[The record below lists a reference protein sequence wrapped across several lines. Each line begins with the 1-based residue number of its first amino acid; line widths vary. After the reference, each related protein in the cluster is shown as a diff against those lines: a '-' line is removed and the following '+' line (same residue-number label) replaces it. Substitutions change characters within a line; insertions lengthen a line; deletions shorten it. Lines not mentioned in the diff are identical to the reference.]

1 MSHAVRT
8 TTDSNTSFSRRSE
21 MSLALALLGVLIVLL
36 VPLPTVLLDLL
47 LAANLSLTIL
57 LLLVTLSARQP
68 LEISSFPSLLLL
80 MTLFRLSLNVATTRL
95 ILLNGD
101 AGRIVSTFGNF
112 VVGGNLVV
120 GLVIF
125 LILIIIQFIVITKGA
140 GRVSEVAARFTL
152 DAMPG
157 KQMAIDAELNS
168 GAIDEKEARGRR
180 QHLTREAEFY
190 GAMDGASK
198 FVRGDAIAGLI
209 ITAINLLGGV
219 VVGVLAGSS
228 LGKSLETYS
237 ILTVGDGL
245 ISQIPALI
253 IATTAGILTT
263 KATSEVTLGHE
274 IGSQLLTNRR
284 PLVFGAIIL
293 GVIGLTPG
301 LPKVPFF
308 GLALLLLV
316 YIRAMPKE
324 EDAEAEISEET
335 PEQRS
340 KQREEQQISEFLD
353 TDRACLEI
361 GPQLIP
367 MVEPK
372 RGRGLSDRIATLR
385 SDLTRKYGLWIP
397 TIRIRDNLQ
406 LDSTAYR
413 LLIGGREVARGSI
426 QPDMWLAINPEQTS
440 IELQGEDTREPAF
453 GLPAKWIGVTEKQ
466 RAEIGGY
473 TVVDSPSV
481 LITHLSEVLRR
492 FAHELLGR
500 DDVKKLIDRLRAA
513 SPALVDEI
521 KPDGIRMTT
530 VHQVLKGLLEEQ
542 VPITNLPGIL
552 ESVVTH
558 GSQLK
563 NAQDLCDHVRVDIG
577 RSICDAIRSDEGRV
591 RVIVLEPRLEAGLRE
606 SLNEKTLALHPV
618 PLEKLIGKLGEF
630 WKRLTLD
637 GREVGLL
644 SDQLLRR
651 PLRRAIERALP
662 DLRVISYVEIPKDL
676 LIDAEAV
683 VHFQDVFPEQAD
695 AVHNPIV
702 PDSVAGPSGD
712 FVQLAPTFSA

>member
-1 MSHAVRT
+1 MNHAVNT
-8 TTDSNTSFSRRSE
+8 ATDSNTSFSRRSE
-21 MSLALALLGVLIVLL
+21 MSLAIALLGVLIVLL
-36 VPLPTVLLDLL
+36 IPLPTVLLDLL

-95 ILLNGD
+95 ILLDGD

-168 GAIDEKEARGRR
+168 GAIDDKEARGRR

-209 ITAINLLGGV
+209 ITAINLVGGV
-219 VVGVLAGSS
+219 VVGVLAGNS
-228 LGKSLETYS
+228 LGKSLETFS

-263 KATSEVTLGHE
+263 KAASDVTLGHE

-284 PLVFGAIIL
+284 PLIFASAILAI
-293 GVIGLTPG
+293 VGLTPG
-301 LPKVPFF
+301 LPKLPFF
-308 GLALLLLV
+308 GLALLLLA
-316 YIRAMPKE
+316 YARKIPKE
-324 EDAEAEISEET
+324 ETQEAKKSEAT
-335 PEQRS
+335 PEERS
-340 KQREEQQISEFLD
+340 RQREEQQLNDFLD
-353 TDRACLEI
+353 TDRACVEI
-361 GPQLIP
+361 GAQLIP

-372 RGRGLSDRIATLR
+372 RGRGLSDRIATMR
-385 SDLTRKYGLWIP
+385 TDLTRKYGLWIP

-406 LDSTAYR
+406 VESTTYR
-413 LLIGGREVARGSI
+413 LLVGGREVAQGSI
-426 QPDMWLAINPEQTS
+426 QPDMWLAIKPERTS
-440 IELQGEDTREPAF
+440 IELRGEDTREPAF
-453 GLPAKWIGVTEKQ
+453 GLPAKWIGVAEKQ

-481 LITHLSEVLRR
+481 LITHLGEVLRR
-492 FAHELLGR
+492 YAHELLGR
-500 DDVKKLIDRLRAA
+500 DDVKKLIDRLRTS

-542 VPITNLPGIL
+542 VPVTNLPGIL
-552 ESVVTH
+552 ESIVTH
-558 GSQLK
+558 ASQIK
-563 NAQDLCDHVRVDIG
+563 DPADLCERVRVDIG
-577 RSICDAIRSDEGRV
+577 RSICDAIRNDAGKV
-591 RVIVLEPRLEAGLRE
+591 RVIVLEPQLEAALRDA
-606 SLNEKTLALHPV
+606 LNEKTLALHPSQ
-618 PLEKLIGKLGEF
+618 LEKLIGKLGEL
-630 WKRLTLD
+630 WKRLTLE
-637 GREVGLL
+637 GQEAALL

-662 DLRVISYVEIPKDL
+662 DLRVIAYTEIPKDL

-683 VHFQDVFPEQAD
+683 IHIQDVLPRTAEDSQNAPPATPITPELTDLAQFA
-695 AVHNPIV
+695 AV
-702 PDSVAGPSGD
+702 
-712 FVQLAPTFSA
+712 